1 MRDAYPGGGGR
12 MARALRASGLPR
24 LWAARYPAL
33 AGPLAGARAAAHV
46 SGSLERLPRPYRVGA
61 EVALRVA
68 GLVPARGSAPTT
80 VYNRLTRLPGFGRF
94 LAVTDAL
101 ALYGALDGAPD
112 GALGGAPDGAPN
124 SALDGDPDT

>member
-1 MRDAYPGGGGR
+1 
-12 MARALRASGLPR
+12 MARALRASGLPH

-68 GLVPARGSAPTT
+68 GLVPVPSSGPTAA
-80 VYNRLTRLPGFGRF
+80 YDRLARLPGFGRF

-101 ALYGALDGAPD
+101 ALYGALDGARDGAPD
-112 GALGGAPDGAPN
+112 GARDGAPN